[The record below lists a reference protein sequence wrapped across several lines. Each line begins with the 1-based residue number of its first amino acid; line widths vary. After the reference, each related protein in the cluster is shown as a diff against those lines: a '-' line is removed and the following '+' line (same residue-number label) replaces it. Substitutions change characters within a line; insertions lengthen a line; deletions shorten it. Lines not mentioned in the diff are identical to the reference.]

1 VREAEEPLRFVDGEL
16 VERFLDL
23 STEVQESVVEG
34 LGVEVE
40 EVREVVE
47 GLRRLC

>member
-1 VREAEEPLRFVDGEL
+1 MRFVDGEL
-16 VERFLDL
+16 LGRFLDA
-23 STEVQESVVEG
+23 SKEVQEKCVDG
-34 LGVEVE
+34 LGVDVE